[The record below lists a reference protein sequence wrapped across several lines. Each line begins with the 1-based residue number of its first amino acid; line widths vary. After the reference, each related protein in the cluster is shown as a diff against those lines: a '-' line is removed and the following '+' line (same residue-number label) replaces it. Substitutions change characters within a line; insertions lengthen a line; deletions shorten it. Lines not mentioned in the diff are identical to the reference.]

1 MKIWICS
8 TNYRPVWNATS
19 IKWSR
24 YMPDLSKMHHAEKRL
39 QPGKEYIGV
48 HRIDGPLVFIQK
60 THPVG
65 YRELVECVDSRGDVR
80 LGMVLDTSEDT
91 VVVQVYGGTSELTLP
106 GTRVRFRGE
115 PLQ

>member
-48 HRIDGPLVFIQK
+48 SRIDGPLVFIEK

-65 YRELVECVDSRGDVR
+65 YRELVECVDRSGNVR
-80 LGMVLDTSEDT
+80 LGMVLDTSDEV
-91 VVVQVYGGTSELTLP
+91 VVVQVFEGTQGLSMP
-106 GTRVRFRGE
+106 DTRLRFRGK
-115 PLQ
+115 P